1 MLKIFISLILTIGFT
16 LTAQA
21 QMYYDTERTGEG
33 IVILHQ
39 DGRVQFT
46 MFSYTDTDDCT
57 TTEIPTIG
65 GPSLVTTCVGGPQAW
80 YVSESAELR
89 DGVAHG
95 IVYQTEGCRYPD
107 ICGDNPDHL
116 ANVFEVASWELL
128 RIEGGWSVE
137 FLPFR
142 VADPLP
148 LDASFYAGPY
158 TFNTRLF
165 GDVP

>member
-1 MLKIFISLILTIGFT
+1 VKLFISLILTLGFI
-16 LTAQA
+16 LNANA
-21 QMYYDTERTGEG
+21 QMYYDTERSGEG

-39 DGRVQFT
+39 GDLVQFT
-46 MFSYTDTDDCT
+46 MFTYTDATECVT
-57 TTEIPTIG
+57 SEIPSFG
-65 GPSLVTTCVGGPQAW
+65 NDPVFVTTCVGGPQAW
-80 YVSESAELR
+80 YVSGSAQLR

-95 IVYQTEGCRYPD
+95 VVHSTEGCRYPD
-107 ICGDNPDHL
+107 TCADPVQV

-128 RIEGGWSVE
+128 QTETGWSVE

-158 TFNTRLF
+158 TFNQRLF
-165 GDVP
+165 GDVE